1 MRPIAPNPSRRLLIG
16 GALALAAAPA
26 VAQDRRMTAYKTP
39 WCGCCDGWVVHM
51 RAAGWTV
58 DVVEREDLAPIRARH
73 GVPDRYA
80 GCHTAVVGP
89 YAVEG
94 HVPAS
99 DVVRLLRE
107 EPQAVALAAPP
118 SVPSPPGCPCLS
130 LEGAATHPP
139 PSGVSEPRPPLFQRW
154 GGHAPPAKSWLS
166 EPRPAPRLH
175 V

>member
-1 MRPIAPNPSRRLLIG
+1 MRLNGLKPSRRLLIG
-16 GALALAAAPA
+16 GALAMAAAPA
-26 VAQDRRMTAYKTP
+26 LAQDRRMTAYKTP

-58 DVVEREDLAPIRARH
+58 DVTELEDLAPIRARY

-99 DVVRLLRE
+99 DVARLLRE
-107 EPQAVALAAPP
+107 RPEAVALAAPGMP
-118 SVPSPPGCPCLS
+118 AGSPGMEAAG
-130 LEGAATHPP
+130 LEPYVTLLIDRSGQATVFGRHNGA
-139 PSGVSEPRPPLFQRW
+139 
-154 GGHAPPAKSWLS
+154 
-166 EPRPAPRLH
+166 
-175 V
+175 

>member
-1 MRPIAPNPSRRLLIG
+1 MRPNGLKPSRRLLIG
-16 GALALAAAPA
+16 GALAMAAAPA

-58 DVVEREDLAPIRARH
+58 DVTELENLAPIRARY

-99 DVVRLLRE
+99 DVARLLRE
-107 EPQAVALAAPP
+107 RPQAVALAAPGMP
-118 SVPSPPGCPCLS
+118 AGSPGMEAAGREPYVTLLIDRSGQATVFGRHN
-130 LEGAATHPP
+130 GA
-139 PSGVSEPRPPLFQRW
+139 
-154 GGHAPPAKSWLS
+154 
-166 EPRPAPRLH
+166 
-175 V
+175 

>member
-1 MRPIAPNPSRRLLIG
+1 MRPIALKPSRRLLIG

-26 VAQDRRMTAYKTP
+26 VARDRRMTAYKTP
-39 WCGCCDGWVVHM
+39 WCGCCDGWVLHM

-80 GCHTAVVGP
+80 GCHTALVGS

-99 DVVRLLRE
+99 DVARLLRE
-107 EPQAVALAAPP
+107 RPRAVALAAPGMP
-118 SVPSPPGCPCLS
+118 AGSPGMEAAGREPYVTLLIDRSGQATVFGRHN
-130 LEGAATHPP
+130 GA
-139 PSGVSEPRPPLFQRW
+139 
-154 GGHAPPAKSWLS
+154 
-166 EPRPAPRLH
+166 
-175 V
+175 